1 MENGVPTDAAGTDGE
16 PVAVTTVTMLTGG
29 PYNVRGT
36 PKDVEAQIV
45 GASRGSIMQLAWLT
59 EAGTEQSIAVNPR
72 HVVALEP
79 SRGPRAD

>member
-1 MENGVPTDAAGTDGE
+1 MPDAAGSDGE
-16 PVAVTTVTMLTGG
+16 PVAVTTVTLVTGG
-29 PYNVRGT
+29 PYDVRGA
-36 PKDVEAQIV
+36 PEDVETQIV

-59 EAGTEQSIAVNPR
+59 EAGTGQSIAVNPR